1 MLASKHRLEVK
12 AMAAAASTAG
22 KSLGRSETP
31 GQIAL
36 RRDVYIVISAFNEVD
51 TIRDIVQRTLQC
63 SEHVIL
69 VDDGSQDGTAEAVK
83 DLPITLIRKD
93 RNGGKASALLLGFGR
108 ALEEGAAAV
117 ITLDADGQHFPEE
130 IPLFLQAFQKHPDH
144 VIVGSRL
151 WNRAAVPGI
160 RYWANR
166 FATFWVSWASGVNLQ
181 DAQSGFRLYPGAL
194 LKSVSAG
201 HGTQQGFTFES
212 EFLINA
218 ARAGCGISFVNIRVV
233 YPNNHMQQTHYH
245 HVRDNARMVRMIVG
259 KLLSRRQQKADQL

>member
-1 MLASKHRLEVK
+1 MT
-12 AMAAAASTAG
+12 AAANSSGRELSGQSESTGRAA
-22 KSLGRSETP
+22 LG
-31 GQIAL
+31 G
-36 RRDVYIVISAFNEVD
+36 DVYVVIPAFNEVA
-51 TIRDIVQRTLQC
+51 TIREVVQRTLQC
-63 SEHVIL
+63 AEHVII
-69 VDDGSQDGTAEAVK
+69 VDDASQDGTAEAVR

-93 RNGGKASALLLGFGR
+93 RNGGKASALVLGFGR

-130 IPLFLQAFQKHPDH
+130 IPLFLDAFREHPDH

-166 FATFWVSWASGVNLQ
+166 LASFWVSWASGVHLD
-181 DAQSGFRLYPGAL
+181 DAQSGFRLYPVSL
-194 LKSVSAG
+194 LQAVNAR

-218 ARAGCGISFVNIRVV
+218 ARAGFGISFVNIRVT
-233 YPNNHMQQTHYH
+233 YPKNHMQQTHYD
-245 HVRDNARMVRMIVG
+245 HVHDNARMVRMIAG
-259 KLLSRRQQKADQL
+259 KLFSRKRKS